1 METPTV
7 MQCAA
12 CLAVYDNPI
21 GDCPTCRATLVVADA
36 DQNAPQSPEES
47 FMNTSTCPETT
58 TDAPPNEFVDAP
70 TAAATSTLIEFPGA
84 GRARPQWR
92 KDLSERVREIQQRR
106 ASEAAREFEES
117 GHAVGSTQQ
126 AEVGA
131 TPLGLV
137 PQSETPEMNPLVAKA
152 LERIE
157 RARQPQPASR
167 THARGGAATAAAV
180 RPTEE
185 SYHAPAQP
193 RTSHAES
200 QTHAPDDPL
209 LTADAQNITGSI
221 ELTAEPARTTTLV
234 VVPPP
239 ANDINENE
247 ADALIKEALSKPRPR
262 RHLAEIADDALLARR
277 ESKILPPV
285 DEPVE
290 AARNVAS
297 LPRRATAGV
306 IDLLIVAFATSPFAA
321 IMELTSG
328 NWNDLRV
335 AGSLAGVVVVIMF
348 VYLTASVALAGRTL
362 GMALVSL
369 RVTDARGGLIPTA
382 GQCAR
387 RAAAY
392 MLTLAALGIGLL
404 PALFDGERRAAHDR
418 LSGTI
423 VVNAD

>member
-1 METPTV
+1 

-12 CLAVYDNPI
+12 CLAVYDTPD
-21 GDCPTCRATLVVADA
+21 GDCPTCRATPADA
-36 DQNAPQSPEES
+36 GQLVRQSAPSAEES

-58 TDAPPNEFVDAP
+58 TDAPPNEFADAP

-106 ASEAAREFEES
+106 ASEASRDVEES
-117 GHAVGSTQQ
+117 GYAASPQSE
-126 AEVGA
+126 AGA
-131 TPLGLV
+131 MSLGLV
-137 PQSETPEMNPLVAKA
+137 PQPETPELNPLVAKA

-157 RARQPQPASR
+157 RARQPQQPATR
-167 THARGGAATAAAV
+167 THARGGGAATAAIV

-185 SYHAPAQP
+185 SYHAPATP
-193 RTSHAES
+193 RTPHTEAQQTAPTDQQLTDGAQIAEGAE
-200 QTHAPDDPL
+200 QT
-209 LTADAQNITGSI
+209 T
-221 ELTAEPARTTTLV
+221 EPARTTTLV
-234 VVPPP
+234 VVPSPVVAPP
-239 ANDINENE
+239 ANDTNE

-262 RHLAEIADDALLARR
+262 RHLAEIADDALLAKH
-277 ESKILPPV
+277 EAKILPPV
-285 DEPVE
+285 NEPVE

-297 LPRRATAGV
+297 IPRRAAAGV
-306 IDLLIVAFATSPFAA
+306 VDLVLVAFATSPFAA

-362 GMALVSL
+362 GMALFSL
-369 RVTDARGGLIPTA
+369 RVADERSGLIPTA
-382 GQCAR
+382 GRCAR

-392 MLTLAALGIGLL
+392 MLTLATLGVGLL
-404 PALFDGERRAAHDR
+404 PALFGGGRRAAHDR
-418 LSGTI
+418 LSGTV